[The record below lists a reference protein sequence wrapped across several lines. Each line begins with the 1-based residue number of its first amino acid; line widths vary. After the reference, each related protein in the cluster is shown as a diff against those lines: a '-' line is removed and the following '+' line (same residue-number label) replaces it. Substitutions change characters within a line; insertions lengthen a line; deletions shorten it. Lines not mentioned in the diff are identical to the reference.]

1 MSVVAGGVRVYI
13 NVVFVCCWCWYV
25 VCAYWCSVVMC
36 MLLFL
41 FFCFYTLQFY
51 IITPRSFCHTAA
63 VLAGFVAPYERGGV
77 FDFGDAE
84 VVELLADSTSLSLR
98 VRILRL

>member
-1 MSVVAGGVRVYI
+1 MLCLFVAGVGMLCVPIAVLLSCA
-13 NVVFVCCWCWYV
+13 CCRGC
-25 VCAYWCSVVMC
+25 
-36 MLLFL
+36 
-41 FFCFYTLQFY
+41 FCFYTLQFY